1 VHQALLDPKGQYLLF
16 PDLGADLV
24 HVYAIEPQTNKL
36 VAHSPLRSKKGY
48 GPRHAVFWSPDDEP
62 DSTFLFVIHELANK
76 IVSYAVEYLPAGGL
90 AFQEV
95 DEVSTFGDR
104 QIPKTAAASEIVKV
118 HYISLPCT
126 LYAANTLQTPDNKF
140 IIAGNRLGPIFKL
153 ANPDPNNS
161 TMIQSDSL
169 ITLKPDS
176 CGMLEF
182 MSLIPSGGLN
192 PRHFSLNKDGS
203 KIAIANGDSR
213 NVIVLSRDCETGEMK
228 NQIAAASHLG
238 PGALT

>member
-36 VAHSPLRSKKGY
+36 VTHSPLRSKKGY
-48 GPRHAVFWSPDDEP
+48 GPRHAVFWSPNDEP

-104 QIPKTAAASEIVKV
+104 EIPKTAAASEIVKV
-118 HYISLPCT
+118 RYISLPCT
-126 LYAANTLQTPDNKF
+126 SCAANTPTDTRQQIHHSRQPPRSDFRARKP
-140 IIAGNRLGPIFKL
+140 GSQQQHH
-153 ANPDPNNS
+153 DP
-161 TMIQSDSL
+161 
-169 ITLKPDS
+169 K
-176 CGMLEF
+176 
-182 MSLIPSGGLN
+182 
-192 PRHFSLNKDGS
+192 
-203 KIAIANGDSR
+203 
-213 NVIVLSRDCETGEMK
+213 
-228 NQIAAASHLG
+228 
-238 PGALT
+238 